1 MSFGLETLGKE
12 NFGCRRV
19 NMGFISAISM
29 AHRLMKERIRNGDTT
44 IDATAGGGVDTLML
58 AELAGDKG
66 KVYAFDIQQEALDMT
81 RMRISRAKEQNNKL
95 AEVHYILDSHHQ
107 LAKYVHSP
115 VKAIMFNLGYFP
127 SGDHAIITK
136 TQTTLMALDAALTHL
151 TVGGII
157 TCMLYPGH
165 AGGDEEAAAVTA
177 WASELETEKA
187 QVIIYRQLQRSSAPY
202 LIAIEKK
209 S

>member
-1 MSFGLETLGKE
+1 
-12 NFGCRRV
+12 
-19 NMGFISAISM
+19 MGFISAISM
-29 AHRLMKERIRNGDTT
+29 AHRLMKERVRNGDTVV
-44 IDATAGGGVDTLML
+44 DATAGGGVDTLML
-58 AELAGDKG
+58 AELAGEKG
-66 KVYAFDIQQEALDMT
+66 TVYAFDIQQAALDMT
-81 RMRISRAKEQNNKL
+81 RNRIESAVDRKL
-95 AEVHYILDSHHQ
+95 AEVRYILDSHHQ
-107 LAKYVHSP
+107 LANYVQAP

-136 TQTTLMALDAALTHL
+136 TQTTIIALEAALAAL
-151 TVGGII
+151 EIGGIL

-177 WASELETEKA
+177 WSAALSTDRA

-202 LIAIEKK
+202 LIAIERK